1 MACLFVLMVDK
12 ITHPVTSRRTK
23 VLFLI
28 PTLEG
33 GGAERVFSMLLAH
46 LDRTRFEPHLAV
58 LQIAGAYRQD
68 IPEDVVMHDLKVP
81 RVRYA
86 LPSIVRLVWKVR
98 PQTILST
105 LGHLNLA
112 LILCKPLLPRATK
125 LVVREAAVVSAVL
138 PEETQHPKLWRW
150 LYRRLYRRADT
161 VVCLC
166 DSMVKDMAEHFNVPR
181 GKLVRIYNPV
191 DVKRL
196 QDLADSGDNPYTGA
210 GPHLVAAGRLTRQK
224 GFDVLVAAMP
234 KVLMHY
240 STAQLLLLGEGPL
253 RGDLIEQIEKLSL
266 TDAVHLLGFQ
276 RNPWPYLKYADLFV
290 LSSRYEG
297 LPNILLEALALG
309 KRVVAT
315 DCPGAIREIQNCG
328 EGMVLVPPDDP
339 VTLAEA
345 INSFCSRLI
354 PSGKI
359 TETSKLALGKFDL
372 QYAVGE
378 YSRLLLS

>member
-125 LVVREAAVVSAVL
+125 LVVR
-138 PEETQHPKLWRW
+138 
-150 LYRRLYRRADT
+150 
-161 VVCLC
+161 
-166 DSMVKDMAEHFNVPR
+166 
-181 GKLVRIYNPV
+181 
-191 DVKRL
+191 
-196 QDLADSGDNPYTGA
+196 
-210 GPHLVAAGRLTRQK
+210 
-224 GFDVLVAAMP
+224 
-234 KVLMHY
+234 
-240 STAQLLLLGEGPL
+240 
-253 RGDLIEQIEKLSL
+253 
-266 TDAVHLLGFQ
+266 
-276 RNPWPYLKYADLFV
+276 
-290 LSSRYEG
+290 SR
-297 LPNILLEALALG
+297 
-309 KRVVAT
+309 
-315 DCPGAIREIQNCG
+315 CC
-328 EGMVLVPPDDP
+328 
-339 VTLAEA
+339 
-345 INSFCSRLI
+345 
-354 PSGKI
+354 
-359 TETSKLALGKFDL
+359 
-372 QYAVGE
+372 
-378 YSRLLLS
+378 